1 MHDYFA
7 GSAWSKTYGKKALP
21 ILVNLAENHKST
33 SYTELAIMML
43 KDRKYAHPLMSA
55 LGRLGHALES
65 LNAAEPKKFGK
76 IPPIQLLVCNEST
89 GRPGNLALNFLG
101 LKKSETDKMSKALL
115 DTVVLRAH
123 QSVFAYQHWQ
133 YVLKALG
140 LKPATLELPSPETL
154 LPKIGELEGHPKGEG
169 EEHEKLKL
177 YLARNPRVIGI
188 EWVGNGDT
196 ERLLLS
202 GDRLDISFRDDERWI
217 AVEVKSKNSP
227 IADLVRG
234 IFQCIKYKVTLTS
247 QLRYEALEGRVHL
260 KRIVPRVILACGG
273 SLPSDLLAFAKSQ
286 DVEVRSAVSMS

>member
-33 SYTELAIMML
+33 TYTDLAMMML
-43 KDRKYAHPLMSA
+43 RDRKYAHPLMSA
-55 LGRLGHALES
+55 LGRLGCALES

-101 LKKSETDKMSKALL
+101 FKKSETDKMSKALL

-140 LKPATLELPSPETL
+140 LKPATLELPPPETL

-177 YLARNPRVIGI
+177 YLARNPQVIGI
-188 EWVGNGDT
+188 EWEGHGDI

-217 AVEVKSKNSP
+217 AVEVKGKNSP
-227 IADLVRG
+227 VADMVRG
-234 IFQCIKYKVTLTS
+234 IFQCIKYKVTLES

-260 KRIVPRVILACGG
+260 NRIFPRVILACGG
-273 SLPSDLLAFAKSQ
+273 SLPSDLLVFAKSQ
-286 DVEVRSAVSMS
+286 DVEVRSGVSVQ